1 MNTHISTKLAALG
14 VALLMNVTM
23 IGAVAYLFNGQPN
36 QGGNAT
42 AALFAKAV

>member
-1 MNTHISTKLAALG
+1 MNTSFSTKLAALG

-36 QGGNAT
+36 QSGSAM
-42 AALFAKAV
+42 AALFAQAV